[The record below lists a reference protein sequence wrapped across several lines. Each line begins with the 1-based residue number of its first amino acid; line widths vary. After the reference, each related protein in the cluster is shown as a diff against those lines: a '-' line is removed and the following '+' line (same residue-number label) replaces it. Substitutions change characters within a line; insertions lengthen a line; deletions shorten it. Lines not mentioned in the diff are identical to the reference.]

1 MLSIRS
7 RCWLCRQ
14 PLSLMRH
21 GLCSCCLRHLPARPP
36 CCPRCGL
43 PAGETRTPCGRC
55 LQRPP
60 PWQRLVFVGDYVT
73 PLSLLVK
80 RFKFHRAPE
89 LAPALARLILLR
101 WQQARAEQ
109 YLNRPDLILAVPLHA
124 TRCWRRGYNQS
135 DLLARPLA
143 RWLGCAYRPAAL
155 RRVRKTALQQR
166 LSASARRR
174 NLQRAFVCTV
184 PVAGRH
190 IALVDDVVTTGST
203 VSAIAALLRR
213 QGAASVQ
220 IWCVCRT
227 L

>member
-1 MLSIRS
+1 M
-7 RCWLCRQ
+7 
-14 PLSLMRH
+14 
-21 GLCSCCLRHLPARPP
+21 
-36 CCPRCGL
+36 
-43 PAGETRTPCGRC
+43 PCGRC

-60 PWQRLVFVGDYVT
+60 PWQRLVFVGDYVV
-73 PLSLLVK
+73 PLSQLVK

-89 LAPALARLILLR
+89 LAPTLARLMLLR
-101 WQQARAEQ
+101 WQQARREQ
-109 YLNRPDLILAVPLHA
+109 NLNRPDLILAVPLH
-124 TRCWRRGYNQS
+124 TSRCWRRGYNQS

-143 RWLGCAYRPAAL
+143 RWLGCVYRPAAL

-166 LSASARRR
+166 LSAGARSR
-174 NLQRAFVCTV
+174 NLQRAFVCTAS
-184 PVAGRH
+184 VAGRH

-203 VSAIAALLRR
+203 VAEIAALLRR

>member
-21 GLCSCCLRHLPARPP
+21 GICSCCLRHLPAKPP

-43 PAGETRTPCGRC
+43 PAGNTQTPCGRC

-60 PWQRLVFVGDYVT
+60 PWLRLVFVGDYVA
-73 PLSLLVK
+73 PLSQLVK
-80 RFKFHRAPE
+80 RFKFQHAPE
-89 LAPALARLILLR
+89 LAPTLARLMLLQWR
-101 WQQARAEQ
+101 HACTEQ
-109 YLNRPDLILAVPLHA
+109 YLNRPDMILAVPLHA

-135 DLLARPLA
+135 ELLARPLA
-143 RWLGCAYRPAAL
+143 HWLGCAFQPATL

-166 LSASARRR
+166 LNAGARRR
-174 NLQRAFVCTV
+174 NLQRAFVCAAS
-184 PVAGRH
+184 VAGRH

-203 VSAIAALLRR
+203 VSEIAALLQR

-220 IWCVCRT
+220 VWCVCRT

>member
-1 MLSIRS
+1 M
-7 RCWLCRQ
+7 
-14 PLSLMRH
+14 
-21 GLCSCCLRHLPARPP
+21 
-36 CCPRCGL
+36 
-43 PAGETRTPCGRC
+43 PCGRC

-60 PWQRLVFVGDYVT
+60 PWQRLVFVGDYVA
-73 PLSLLVK
+73 PLSQLVK
-80 RFKFHRAPE
+80 RFKFHRTPE
-89 LAPALARLILLR
+89 LAPTLARLMLLR
-101 WQQARAEQ
+101 WQQARREQ

-124 TRCWRRGYNQS
+124 SRCWRRGYNQS

-166 LSASARRR
+166 LSASARRH
-174 NLQRAFVCTV
+174 NLQRAFACTV

-203 VSAIAALLRR
+203 VAAIAALLRR

>member
-14 PLSLMRH
+14 PLSLVRH
-21 GLCSCCLRHLPARPP
+21 GICSCCLRHLPVPPP

-43 PAGETRTPCGRC
+43 PAGETQMPCGRC

-60 PWQRLVFVGDYVT
+60 PWQRLVLVGDYVA
-73 PLSLLVK
+73 PLSQLVK

-89 LAPALARLILLR
+89 LAPTLARLMLLR
-101 WQQARAEQ
+101 WQQARREQ

-124 TRCWRRGYNQS
+124 SRCWRRGYNQS

-155 RRVRKTALQQR
+155 RRVR
-166 LSASARRR
+166 
-174 NLQRAFVCTV
+174 
-184 PVAGRH
+184 
-190 IALVDDVVTTGST
+190 
-203 VSAIAALLRR
+203 
-213 QGAASVQ
+213 
-220 IWCVCRT
+220 
-227 L
+227 

>member
-1 MLSIRS
+1 MPTAVEPDASWHLQ
-7 RCWLCRQ
+7 L
-14 PLSLMRH
+14 
-21 GLCSCCLRHLPARPP
+21 LPAPSAGQPTVLPALR
-36 CCPRCGL
+36 L

-60 PWQRLVFVGDYVT
+60 PWQRLVFVGDYVA
-73 PLSLLVK
+73 PLSQLVK
-80 RFKFHRAPE
+80 RFKFHHAPE
-89 LAPALARLILLR
+89 LAPALARLMLLR
-101 WQQARAEQ
+101 WQLARREQ

-124 TRCWRRGYNQS
+124 SRCWRRGYNQS

-143 RWLGCAYRPAAL
+143 RWLGCPYRPAAL
-155 RRVRKTALQQR
+155 RRVRKTAQQQR
-166 LSASARRR
+166 LNAGARRR
-174 NLQRAFVCTV
+174 NLQRAFICTV
-184 PVAGRH
+184 SVAGRH

-203 VSAIAALLRR
+203 VAEIAALLRR